1 MGSQLI
7 LIPRLSAQPQLSG
20 FDLRSRLCRFIAE
33 APQDLALPPEEAET
47 LSTEA
52 FRLWAVAASY
62 GQGGDLYR

>member
-1 MGSQLI
+1 MPTPSY
-7 LIPRLSAQPQLSG
+7 RQLSS
-20 FDLRSRLCRFIAE
+20 FDIRSRLCRFIAE
-33 APQDLALPPEEAET
+33 VPQELALPPEEAET